1 MTSTYTS
8 SAVDFSYNEP
18 KYQQYPYPY
27 PYPYQEQEMQ
37 EAQEDYYYTQYDLQV
52 ANAVAEADYQ
62 DYYCEYQDQDQDE
75 DEYMEEDDDEES
87 LQYQQDASYD
97 YRNDSLLS
105 LVVGVQNYLTEQAD
119 LSSKCDSP
127 LYNLQYKM
135 YVYMRQ
141 RAIELGVQLWAFG
154 PTCHVLLVI
163 IFLFSSFAAPFPTL
177 LYIFLSSQKK
187 N

>member
-1 MTSTYTS
+1 MTSTYT

-18 KYQQYPYPY
+18 KYQQYPHPY
-27 PYPYQEQEMQ
+27 QYQEQEMQ
-37 EAQEDYYYTQYDLQV
+37 EAEEEDYCYSQYDLQV

-62 DYYCEYQDQDQDE
+62 DYYCEYQYQ
-75 DEYMEEDDDEES
+75 DEYMEEYDDEEPQ
-87 LQYQQDASYD
+87 QYQQDPSYD

-119 LSSKCDSP
+119 QSSKCDSP

-141 RAIELGVQLWAFG
+141 RAIELGVQF
-154 PTCHVLLVI
+154 
-163 IFLFSSFAAPFPTL
+163 
-177 LYIFLSSQKK
+177 
-187 N
+187 